1 MPRVPFNPKIGRI
14 KTDASNFAVDRSF
27 LAHYHLKPAAED
39 PDGIAALK
47 LGATVQTIKT
57 GFGDIPEPRNVTV
70 TPSAAAVTGT
80 TVKVY
85 GTDFNG
91 DAIDESFTTGGTS
104 AKVGA
109 KAFASVTQVDLP
121 IQSSTPAKQKATV
134 EVTQGAQDEGT
145 TVFTFVSA
153 ATGDAFDVSVDFA
166 ATDNEPAE
174 AAAVIAAALNEN
186 ETFAAAWEADS
197 VEAVIS
203 IERKIYAAQDPTINL
218 TVKTSGDSAIT
229 LDAIDVDAVS
239 GVAEDVINIGW
250 GKVIGIP
257 YKLVADELVIAN
269 LFNNADDN
277 GTVYNSATD
286 LCSNTFAMGGNPDG
300 EKPLDLYIIV

>member
-1 MPRVPFNPKIGRI
+1 MARVPFNPKIGRI
-14 KTDASNFAVDRSF
+14 KTDAGNFAVDRSF

-39 PDGIAALK
+39 ADGIAALK

-134 EVTQGAQDEGT
+134 SVTQGAQGAGT

-153 ATGDAFDVSVDFA
+153 ATGEAFDISVEFA
-166 ATDNEPAE
+166 ATDDTTTE
-174 AAAVIAAALNEN
+174 AAAVLAAALNDD
-186 ETFAAAWEADS
+186 ETFSAAWVADS
-197 VEAVIS
+197 ATADVT
-203 IERKIYAAQDPTINL
+203 IESLTYAAQDPTINL
-218 TVKTSGDSAIT
+218 TVKTAGDSNVT
-229 LDAIDVDAVS
+229 LDAIDVDTVS

-257 YKLVADELVIAN
+257 YKLAADELVIAN

-277 GTVYNSATD
+277 GAVANSATD
-286 LCSNTFAMGGNPDG
+286 LCSNTFALDG
-300 EKPLDLYIIV
+300 TPNGAKPLDLYIIV

>member
-39 PDGIAALK
+39 PDGIAALT

-104 AKVGA
+104 AKVGT

-134 EVTQGAQDEGT
+134 EVTQGAQDEGA

-153 ATGDAFDVSVDFA
+153 ATGEIDVSIAFA
-166 ATDNEPAE
+166 ATDDTTTE

-186 ETFAAAWEADS
+186 ETFAAAWEADPS
-197 VEAVIS
+197 EAVIS
-203 IERKIYAAQDPTINL
+203 IERKIYAAQDENINL
-218 TVKTSGDSAIT
+218 TVKTAGESNVT
-229 LDAIDVDAVS
+229 LGAIDVDAVP
-239 GVAEDVINIGW
+239 GVAEDVVNIGW

-257 YKLVADELVIAN
+257 YKLVSAELVIAN

-277 GTVYNSATD
+277 GTVNNSATD
-286 LCSNTFAMGGNPDG
+286 LCSNTFAMAGSPDG